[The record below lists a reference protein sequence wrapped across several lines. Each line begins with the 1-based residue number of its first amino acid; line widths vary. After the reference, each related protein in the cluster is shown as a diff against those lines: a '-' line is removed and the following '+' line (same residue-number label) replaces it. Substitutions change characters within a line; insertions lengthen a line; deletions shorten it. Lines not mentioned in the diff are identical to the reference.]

1 MSGPLRAKM
10 LVILGVLLWGI
21 YSLIPTFLDET
32 AEEKLARQALEADS
46 GPIVDDTERLP
57 EAANLP
63 PDLRFQVLSALPDC
77 RTACKSYDSN
87 PNGFEWVREYYTG
100 DGQTARERCAQ
111 NAIVA
116 DEREACGVEALTA
129 CTQACSA
136 DPAGG
141 HTDAECAQAC
151 LDLNNELPTAPDWI
165 LQYYADTVNSTFNTC
180 IGTKSQDYFETETC
194 VNQHHS
200 ACISSCQTANEEE
213 LPFWASTVLA
223 VYPSARLSLGLDL
236 QGGIDLDLDVE
247 IEEAIVSSVQRDLS
261 SIREFAEED
270 DVQLVDVR
278 RSPGEAVVLLQPSEG
293 QTLGSIESFLT
304 KRFQDSSPAGV
315 FDKYTYIETKSIDV
329 DGQPAEF
336 YAFAVSEDAR
346 EMIATRSIEQA
357 LETLR
362 SRIDETGV
370 KEPSIVLKGGSRI
383 NVQLPGVDDVTQ
395 AMAAIGTAAVL
406 EFMMVDEDT
415 MKNPRDLERALLDAE
430 KTLENSDYIDD
441 GFLSDHLVRN
451 NSIPVGSRLMWE
463 YRELPEGGKER
474 TQYYVVQD
482 EVILTGDDINDASV
496 SVNQYNEPYVAMEF
510 KPRGAQVFEDVT
522 GANIGRRFAIVLDK
536 EVRSAPVIRS
546 RIAGGRASIEMGV
559 GDYQMAL
566 QEANVLS
573 LVLRTGALP
582 APVTV
587 GKVRT
592 VGASLGAD
600 AISAGKRATVLGFG
614 IVLAFMFFIYRGAGL
629 VSWAALGINIVL
641 VMALLATVGA
651 TLTLPGIAGIAL
663 TIGMA
668 VDCNIII
675 YERIREERNFLKND
689 KQAVSIGFDKALV
702 AVVDANIT
710 TFIAGVVLYTYGTG
724 PIKGFAVT
732 LMIGIVTTLFTGVFV
747 SRALIEFMIR
757 KPSAKLSI

>member
-1 MSGPLRAKM
+1 MTGPLKARLM
-10 LVILGVLLWGI
+10 IILSVMIWGVYTLV
-21 YSLIPTFLDET
+21 PTFLDESAQDKLIRQ
-32 AEEKLARQALEADS
+32 AEEAGSGVVINDS
-46 GPIVDDTERLP
+46 ERLP
-57 EAANLP
+57 ESAKLP
-63 PDLRFQVLSALPDC
+63 PSLRFQVLSALPDC
-77 RTACKSYDSN
+77 RKACKGYVENPQSN
-87 PNGFEWVREYYTG
+87 DWVREYYTG
-100 DGQTARERCAQ
+100 DGQTARDRCAQ
-111 NAIVA
+111 NSLVV
-116 DEREACGVEALTA
+116 EEKEGCGITALKA
-129 CTQACSA
+129 CTQACSS
-136 DPAGG
+136 DPVGG
-141 HTDAECAQAC
+141 HTESECASSC
-151 LDLNNELPTAPDWI
+151 LSLNNEMPDAPDWI
-165 LQYYADTVNSTFNTC
+165 VQYYADTVNDAYNVC
-180 IGTKSQDYFETETC
+180 IGEKSQSYFETEGC
-194 VNQHHS
+194 DNQHHS
-200 ACISSCQTANEEE
+200 ACISACQEANEEE

-247 IEEAIVSSVQRDLS
+247 IEEAIISSVQRDIS
-261 SIREFAEED
+261 SVREFAEQD
-270 DVQLVDVR
+270 GIQLADVR
-278 RSPGEAVVLLQPSEG
+278 RAPGEATLMLQPDADQS
-293 QTLGSIESFLT
+293 LGSIEAFLQN
-304 KRFQDSSPAGV
+304 KFQDSGVSGV
-315 FDKYTYIETKSIDV
+315 FSKYVYNDTRPVNV
-329 DGQPAEF
+329 DGVPTDF
-336 YAFAVSEDAR
+336 YAFIVSDDAR
-346 EMIATRSIEQA
+346 KYISQRSIEQA

-383 NVQLPGVDDVTQ
+383 NVQLPGIEDVTQ

-406 EFMMVDEDT
+406 EFMMVDEET

-430 KTLENSDYIDD
+430 KTIDETNYADD

-451 NSIPVGSRLMWE
+451 NSIPSGSRLLWE
-463 YRELPEGGKER
+463 YKDLPNGGEER

-510 KPRGAQVFEDVT
+510 KPRGAQVFEEVT

-566 QEANVLS
+566 QDSNVLS

-600 AISAGKRATVLGFG
+600 AISAGKRATAVGFG
-614 IVLAFMFFIYRGAGL
+614 IVLVFMLFIYRGAGI
-629 VSWAALGINIVL
+629 VSCIALGTNIVL

-675 YERIREERNFLKND
+675 YERIKEERNFLKND
-689 KQAVSIGFDKALV
+689 KQAASIGFDKALV

-732 LMIGIVTTLFTGVFV
+732 LMIGIITTLFTGVFV
-747 SRALIEFMIR
+747 SRSLIEFMIR